1 VSSKPSRPDNRELGE
16 RGEDVEEHLAER
28 VGWVVHG
35 ATDLQ
40 PGSAADDEV
49 CEGTRVGNRPG
60 EPVEPGDDQGVP
72 GMHGCERLVQ
82 AGPAGTGPGES
93 FIDVDAA
100 GGDAVPGEGGPL
112 DLGVLGDG

>member
-1 VSSKPSRPDNRELGE
+1 
-16 RGEDVEEHLAER
+16 
-28 VGWVVHG
+28 
-35 ATDLQ
+35 
-40 PGSAADDEV
+40 
-49 CEGTRVGNRPG
+49 
-60 EPVEPGDDQGVP
+60 
-72 GMHGCERLVQ
+72 MHGCERLVQ